1 MTSYGKINLLAMA
14 GLPAAA
20 AVAAL
25 IAFSPGNDVRT
36 VLLAGAAAFALNL
49 VVTLF
54 GGSFAAL
61 LLRGARKAGGAG
73 AGIALWPS
81 VIPAVLGG
89 AWYLFRA
96 VVPEEVAPGR
106 EYLAGPQY
114 LLLLTIGLWIVAW
127 IAGRIVRARRPA

>member
-1 MTSYGKINLLAMA
+1 MTSHGKTNLLAMV

-25 IAFSPGNDVRT
+25 ISFGPRFDT
-36 VLLAGAAAFALNL
+36 MAAVFGLNL
-49 VVTLF
+49 VVTLI
-54 GGSFAAL
+54 GGLAAAL
-61 LLRGARKAGGAG
+61 LLRGARKAGGKG

-81 VIPAVLGG
+81 VIPAAFGA

-114 LLLLTIGLWIVAW
+114 LLLATLALIVVAW
-127 IAGRIVRARRPA
+127 IAGRVVRARRTA

>member
-1 MTSYGKINLLAMA
+1 MTSYGKMNLLAMV

-25 IAFSPGNDVRT
+25 ISFGPRVDTMVAVFGI
-36 VLLAGAAAFALNL
+36 NL

-54 GGSFAAL
+54 GGLFAAL
-61 LLRGARKAGGAG
+61 LLRGARKAGGVG

-81 VIPAVLGG
+81 VLPAVFGG
-89 AWYLFRA
+89 IFYLFRA
-96 VVPEEVAPGR
+96 VVPEDVAPGR

-114 LLLLTIGLWIVAW
+114 LLLITIALWIVAW
-127 IAGRIVRARRPA
+127 IAGRVVRARAA